1 MNLFARFFCAI
12 HFFIYLCGMENRN
25 KEGYVIKDKEIKTIN
40 KLVKNIVIETN
51 GRKDGWNDHRG
62 MLLGAKI
69 KIKSVRKYKNRW
81 SWKEVT
87 KFCYEVDIEV
97 DITKSN
103 YMDYSGANYAA
114 KYDTGRGVRRT
125 NDYYRSSYDKYV
137 EDELKYFG
145 IDTRGYGSNMIVS
158 KIKYTY
164 Q

>member
-1 MNLFARFFCAI
+1 
-12 HFFIYLCGMENRN
+12 MENKN

-40 KLVKNIVIETN
+40 KLVKNILIETD
-51 GRKDGWNDHRG
+51 GRKDGWQDNRR

-81 SWKEVT
+81 SWREET

-103 YMDYSGANYAA
+103 YMDYSGAIYSAR
-114 KYDTGRGVRRT
+114 YDTGRGVRRT

-137 EDELKYFG
+137 GDELKYFG
-145 IDTRGYGSNMIVS
+145 LDTRWSGASIVIS
-158 KIKYTY
+158 KIKYKY

>member
-1 MNLFARFFCAI
+1 
-12 HFFIYLCGMENRN
+12 MENKN
-25 KEGYVIKDKEIKTIN
+25 KEGYVIKDKEMKSVK
-40 KLVKNIVIETN
+40 KLVKDMTIITD
-51 GRKDGWNDHRG
+51 GRKDGWQDNRG
-62 MLLGAKI
+62 MLLGATI

-81 SWKEVT
+81 SRREET

-103 YMDYSGANYAA
+103 YMDYSGAKYSV
-114 KYDTGRGVRRT
+114 KYDTGRGVRRL

-145 IDTRGYGSNMIVS
+145 IHTHSYGAHMVIS
-158 KIKYTY
+158 KIKYKY